1 MIIIRR
7 LILTGIVFLV
17 LFSFIGDTQKTISVG
32 KVENQIVSGDLAGN
46 RNLEFGVANILEEA
60 LQDQDYF
67 LDPSSDLRLEVNIL
81 FFGKQQATAQ
91 LAVYSRNV
99 DITNVILEG
108 TVYKGDK
115 KVRSK
120 VVKGQSKNISTA
132 TLIIDQG
139 GSFSQAA
146 VSTALKKACIELIEK
161 LKL

>member
-1 MIIIRR
+1 MKLLRR
-7 LILTGIVFLV
+7 IVLCTVVYLT
-17 LFSFIGDTQKTISVG
+17 LFGFETQDNTIHIADV
-32 KVENQIVSGDLAGN
+32 KNQIVSGDLAGN
-46 RNLEFGVANILEEA
+46 RNLEFGVSNILEEA
-60 LQDQDYF
+60 LQDQDYY

-81 FFGKQQATAQ
+81 FFGKQKSTAQ

-108 TVYKGDK
+108 TLYRGNK
-115 KVRSK
+115 KIRSK
-120 VVKGQSKNISTA
+120 AVKGQSKNISTA

-139 GSFSQAA
+139 GEFSQAS

>member
-7 LILTGIVFLV
+7 LILSAVVFIV
-17 LFSFIGDTQKTISVG
+17 LFSFRGDEEKTIFIRG
-32 KVENQIVSGDLAGN
+32 VENQIVSGDLAGN
-46 RNLEFGVANILEEA
+46 RNLEFGVTSILEEA
-60 LQDQDYF
+60 LQDKDYF
-67 LDPSSDLRLEVNIL
+67 LDPRSDYQLQVNIL

-99 DITNVILEG
+99 DITNVIIEG
-108 TVYKGDK
+108 VLYKGDK
-115 KVRSK
+115 KIKSK

>member
-7 LILTGIVFLV
+7 LILSGIVFLV
-17 LFSFIGDTQKTISVG
+17 LFSFISDTQKTISLGEVQ
-32 KVENQIVSGDLAGN
+32 NRIVSGDLAGN

-108 TVYKGDK
+108 TLYRGGK
-115 KVRSK
+115 KVKSK

-146 VSTALKKACIELIEK
+146 VSTALKKACIQLIDK

>member
-7 LILTGIVFLV
+7 LILSGIVFLV

-161 LKL
+161 PKL

>member
-7 LILTGIVFLV
+7 LILSGIVFLV
-17 LFSFIGDTQKTISVG
+17 LFSFIGDTQKTISIS
-32 KVENQIVSGDLAGN
+32 KVQNQIVSGDLAGN
-46 RNLEFGVANILEEA
+46 RNLEFGVANILEEE

>member
-7 LILTGIVFLV
+7 LILSGIVFLV

>member
-7 LILTGIVFLV
+7 LILSGIVFLV

-108 TVYKGDK
+108 TIYKGDK

>member
-7 LILTGIVFLV
+7 LILSGIVFLV
-17 LFSFIGDTQKTISVG
+17 LFSFISDTQKTISIG

-146 VSTALKKACIELIEK
+146 VSTALKKACIQLIDK

>member
-7 LILTGIVFLV
+7 LILSGIVFLV
-17 LFSFIGDTQKTISVG
+17 LFSFISDTQKTISVG

-146 VSTALKKACIELIEK
+146 VSTALKKACIQLIDK

>member
-7 LILTGIVFLV
+7 LILSAVVFIV
-17 LFSFIGDTQKTISVG
+17 LFSFRGDEEKTIFIRG
-32 KVENQIVSGDLAGN
+32 VENQIVSGDLAGN
-46 RNLEFGVANILEEA
+46 RNLEFGVISILEEA

-67 LDPSSDLRLEVNIL
+67 LDPRSDYQLQVNIL

-99 DITNVILEG
+99 DITNVIIEG
-108 TVYKGDK
+108 ILYKGDK
-115 KVRSK
+115 KVKSK

-132 TLIIDQG
+132 TLIIDEG
-139 GSFSQAA
+139 GGFSQAA
-146 VSTALKKACIELIEK
+146 VSTALKKACIELIDK

>member
-7 LILTGIVFLV
+7 LILSGIVFLV

-46 RNLEFGVANILEEA
+46 RKLEFGVANILEEA

-81 FFGKQQATAQ
+81 FFGTQQAGAQ
-91 LAVYSRNV
+91 LAIYQRNV
-99 DITNVILEG
+99 TITNIILEG
-108 TVYKGDK
+108 TLYKGNK
-115 KVRSK
+115 KVKSK
-120 VVKGQSKNISTA
+120 VVKGQSKDISTA
-132 TLIIDQG
+132 TLIINEG
-139 GSFSQAA
+139 GNFSQAS
-146 VSTALKKACIELIEK
+146 VSTALKKACIELIDK

>member
-7 LILTGIVFLV
+7 LILSGIVFLV

-115 KVRSK
+115 KVISK

-139 GSFSQAA
+139 GEFSQAA

>member
-7 LILTGIVFLV
+7 LILSGIVFLV
-17 LFSFIGDTQKTISVG
+17 LFSFIGDTQKTISIS
-32 KVENQIVSGDLAGN
+32 KVQNQIVSGDLAGN

-139 GSFSQAA
+139 GEFSQAA
-146 VSTALKKACIELIEK
+146 VATALKKACIELIEK

>member
-7 LILTGIVFLV
+7 LILSGIVFLV

-146 VSTALKKACIELIEK
+146 VSTALKKACIQLIDK

>member
-7 LILTGIVFLV
+7 LILSGIVFLV

-146 VSTALKKACIELIEK
+146 VSTALKKACIELIDK

>member
-7 LILTGIVFLV
+7 LILSGIVFLV

-108 TVYKGDK
+108 NVYKGDK

>member
-7 LILTGIVFLV
+7 LILSGIVFLV
-17 LFSFIGDTQKTISVG
+17 LFSFISDTQKTISLGEVQ
-32 KVENQIVSGDLAGN
+32 NRIVSGELAGN

-108 TVYKGDK
+108 TLYRGDK
-115 KVRSK
+115 KVKSK

-146 VSTALKKACIELIEK
+146 VSTALKKACIQLIEK